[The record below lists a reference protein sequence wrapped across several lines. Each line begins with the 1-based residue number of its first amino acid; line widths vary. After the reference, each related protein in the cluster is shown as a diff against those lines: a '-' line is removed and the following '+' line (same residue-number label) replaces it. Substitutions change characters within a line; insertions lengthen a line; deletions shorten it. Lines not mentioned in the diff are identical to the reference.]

1 MWPFHPKRKSNDKEH
16 QYFTRQSGLKEFAR
30 SSPRSK
36 SLFDVAFMS
45 CTYSLYNS
53 EGKQHHIYVIW
64 IYHVDIVNTHCH
76 ESDTTLLDVAGRSTN
91 SSLSEVTGCKKP
103 DPL

>member
-1 MWPFHPKRKSNDKEH
+1 
-16 QYFTRQSGLKEFAR
+16 
-30 SSPRSK
+30 
-36 SLFDVAFMS
+36 MS

-91 SSLSEVTGCKKP
+91 SSLSEVTGCAHVKNLIHFKVTFGFKP
-103 DPL
+103 TSTNYWIIELILLVGTSPCSRARHQ